1 MKLSRIFILPLIS
14 LVLFGCTGKI
24 NDKETLTEPEDPA
37 GIEAEAWSSV
47 DEGLNSGFGNTDT
60 RYSRSRPPEGGTEA
74 EIFLTGWRGEKVH
87 TQLLF
92 WSASD
97 EGTIQVKSENSE
109 NHDLVY
115 GRDIII
121 NTVKYV
127 LADEFLNGCGY
138 RDKDTTASC
147 LVPDMLDNT
156 SNFNIPEMQTRPVWI
171 SVNIPS
177 GIEPGNYIIEITGYS
192 DNDTIHHSIHL
203 EVQDRVLPPPA
214 DWSFHLDLWQNPF
227 AVARYHDVQLWSQEH
242 MTLLKPLLT
251 MLAEAGQKCITT
263 SITHNPW
270 GGQTYDPFESMII
283 WLRSSDGYWE
293 YDYSVFDQYVQLAMD
308 CGINEQINCYSMVPW
323 GNKFSWFDQ
332 DSGKFISSEAI
343 PGSTEYMNIW
353 KPFLN
358 DFRAH
363 LMEMGWLEKTAI
375 ALDERGED
383 EMKKMFSFL
392 DMAAPDYRV
401 SMAGHYFADINQ
413 YIYDFSY
420 NWGHI
425 SSGTKRIVSRRR
437 DSANISTYYVACGVP
452 QPNTFTFSP
461 PAESAYLG
469 WFAAA
474 MGFDGFLRWAY
485 NSWPENPVCD
495 SRYVKCPSGDTYL
508 VYPGARSS
516 IRFEKLIEG
525 IQDYEKIRILKE
537 ELALNPSMEAAAAE
551 LRISTFLSSINK
563 TSLDS
568 IQAQNI
574 VNRGKQMLDEISR
587 IN

>member
-1 MKLSRIFILPLIS
+1 MKLPRILIPPLIF
-14 LVLFGCTGKI
+14 LVLFGCTSKI
-24 NDKETLTEPEDPA
+24 NDKEALTEPEDPA
-37 GIEAEAWSSV
+37 GIETEAWLSV
-47 DEGLNSGFGNTDT
+47 DEGLNSGFGSTDT
-60 RYSRSRPPEGGTEA
+60 RYSRSRPPEGGTET

-92 WSASD
+92 WSASE
-97 EGTIQVKSENSE
+97 EGTIQVKSESSE
-109 NHDLVY
+109 NHDFVY

-138 RDKDTTASC
+138 RDNDTIDSY

-156 SNFNIPEMQTRPVWI
+156 NIFNLPEMQTRPVWI

-177 GIEPGNYIIEITGYS
+177 GIKPGNYIIDITGYS
-192 DNDTIHHSIHL
+192 DNDTLHHSIHL

-263 SITHNPW
+263 SITHKPW

-293 YDYSVFDQYVQLAMD
+293 YDYSVFDQYVQLAID
-308 CGINEQINCYSMVPW
+308 CGIDEQINCYSMVPW

-332 DSGKFISSEAI
+332 DSGKFISSEAL

-392 DMAAPDYRV
+392 DVAAPDYRV
-401 SMAGHYFADINQ
+401 SMAGHYFADINR

-425 SSGTKRIVSRRR
+425 GSGTKSIVSRRR

-485 NSWPENPVCD
+485 NSWPENPVYD
-495 SRYVKCPSGDTYL
+495 SRYIKWPSGDTYL

-551 LRISTFLSSINK
+551 IRISTFLGSINK

-568 IQAQNI
+568 IQAQDI
-574 VNRGKQMLDEISR
+574 VNRGKQVLDEISR
-587 IN
+587 IE